1 MISVYSKHSFIF
13 WVPLLFILQLPWRL
27 ESELWPIM
35 CLNTSCTDRWRN
47 EISFCSAN
55 VLPCLYSSCVDI
67 VWAWPKHAV
76 QRSWDKYK
84 NRVSSCSL
92 WSSYGSSGKVWSA
105 GNTTPTVKPLT
116 EDRNPL
122 QRGWCL
128 WLWGDSWV
136 LAHPRALSSLSMERN
151 PGQDQKWGFICSHLQ
166 DNAFFLF
173 LLLYVQSHSKKK
185 RQKNIKCS
193 HSWLGGWGCF
203 KLGGRETDPDLDF
216 LWKRMLCFWLV

>member
-1 MISVYSKHSFIF
+1 MTYN
-13 WVPLLFILQLPWRL
+13 VPEYILRRQ
-27 ESELWPIM
+27 
-35 CLNTSCTDRWRN
+35 RWRT

-84 NRVSSCSL
+84 NRVSNCSL
-92 WSSYGSSGKVWSA
+92 RSSYGSSGKVWSA

-122 QRGWCL
+122 QRDWCL

-136 LAHPRALSSLSMERN
+136 LAHPWALSSLSMERN
-151 PGQDQKWGFICSHLQ
+151 PGQDQKWVFICSHLQ
-166 DNAFFLF
+166 DNAFFYSYFCMCSPTLR
-173 LLLYVQSHSKKK
+173 KKK
-185 RQKNIKCS
+185 TKNHK
-193 HSWLGGWGCF
+193 
-203 KLGGRETDPDLDF
+203 
-216 LWKRMLCFWLV
+216 MLSLLARRLRLL